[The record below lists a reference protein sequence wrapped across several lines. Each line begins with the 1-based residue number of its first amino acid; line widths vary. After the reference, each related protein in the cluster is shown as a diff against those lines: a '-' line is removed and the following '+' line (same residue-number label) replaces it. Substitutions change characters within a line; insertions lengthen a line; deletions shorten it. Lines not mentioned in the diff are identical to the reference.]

1 MSVCRVICMYGSI
14 VTGYVTSGAFRKSID
29 GFSTRTGPPEPFS
42 IAEPTSDR
50 LPASG
55 ESAAAASHMCG
66 GAAATTSPLPLP
78 ALSTHRRG
86 RLPLRRQ
93 RRRRGVRPFTDRCRR
108 CLRRLGHRRG
118 DRGRRNHQQGRLH
131 RQPRDRCDHSPGCTT
146 EPNGGERCVRLPK
159 RGIMSTRHRP
169 GAYAPDATDHPYTTD
184 ICALHPLSRLLPAR
198 CRGLSSPASA
208 CSRTAPESAGP
219 SPTCPGSCDGPPLR
233 PWSRRAPVRGR
244 IAPPRGWSPARSTGR
259 R

>member
-159 RGIMSTRHRP
+159 RGDHVDAPQAGGIRARRYGSPIHDRYMRPTSLVPAPSST
-169 GAYAPDATDHPYTTD
+169 
-184 ICALHPLSRLLPAR
+184 LSRAVFTRQCLLA
-198 CRGLSSPASA
+198 
-208 CSRTAPESAGP
+208 
-219 SPTCPGSCDGPPLR
+219 DGPGI
-233 PWSRRAPVRGR
+233 GR
-244 IAPPRGWSPARSTGR
+244 SVAYVSGVV
-259 R
+259 